1 MRLQEVSV
9 QVKIAKDRE
18 LAYFMENFM
27 HKVKN

>member
-18 LAYFMENFM
+18 LADFIEHLMYE
-27 HKVKN
+27 VA